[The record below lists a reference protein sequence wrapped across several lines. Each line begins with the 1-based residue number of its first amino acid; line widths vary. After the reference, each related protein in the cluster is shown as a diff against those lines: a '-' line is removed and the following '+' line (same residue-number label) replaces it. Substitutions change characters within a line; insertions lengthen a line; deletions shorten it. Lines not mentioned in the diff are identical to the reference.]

1 MTEPREEARMSAT
14 HGADL
19 VRPLPEL
26 LRTHAE
32 LRGTKVAYSDERRAV
47 THAEL
52 DRRTARLGGHLVALG
67 LPRGARVAILLGNR
81 VEMVE
86 SYLGVN
92 RAGCVGVPVSPHSSD
107 AELRHMLIDSDARA
121 VITDTAHA
129 DQVRA
134 VLPPGPRHLV
144 VIGDRPDTLSYED
157 LATREPDLPARDDLG
172 LDEPAF
178 LLYTSGTTGRP
189 KGVLSTLR
197 AALWNV
203 ANCYVPTVELSSAD
217 TLLWPLPLFHTLGHH
232 LCVIGVTAVGATAH
246 LVTGFSAAEV
256 LDELRSRPYTFLV
269 GVPTVYHN
277 LVHAAGAEGLTLPA
291 LRVCFIA
298 GAVST
303 PALAEAFEA
312 AFGVRLT
319 DSYGSTETSGTMT
332 AMRPD
337 GERVPGSCGQPV
349 PGLSLRVV
357 DPDTGVEVP
366 TGEEGEVW
374 VSGPNVMLGYH
385 NLPEVTAE
393 VLRDGWYRTGDLARR
408 NHAGY
413 LWITG
418 RRNDVIIRGGENV
431 HPTEIEAVL
440 ARVPGVRE
448 AAVTGLADDE
458 FGQVPVALVVP
469 EPDGVDCAE
478 LFARCRRDLAYFKVP
493 VEVRSVAALPRTGT
507 GKIARKA
514 LAELPGRLL
523 AVAGSHVGL
532 HLMGAGGELAPLPGA
547 ELPAGAG
554 SLAGREVVLEGDAGE
569 LADLIARHL
578 VAGHEAWRVGRP
590 GTEHGATV
598 TVTVAGSTV
607 TITVAGSAPTTLVL
621 AEGLT
626 DHRIRNAVDVAL
638 SRPGS
643 TLVAAVRSVSATA
656 QDRPPT
662 RADLTGL
669 TGTDLGRRLVD
680 LVSGEV
686 TEVLGETG
694 VIDPDRALREYGL
707 SSADAV
713 RLRNRIAAATGL
725 RLPTTLVF
733 DHPSVRAIAG
743 YLQGELTGSPEP
755 QATTAAAT
763 GTDDDP
769 VVLVGIGCRYPGGV
783 ASPEDLWRL
792 VADGVDAT
800 SEFPD
805 DRGWDLDRLFDP
817 VPGRSGTSRT
827 RRGGFLREMA
837 DFDPEFFGISPREAL
852 AMDPQHRLLLETS
865 WEALERAGIDPTS
878 LRGAPVGVYAGLIH
892 HDYVTDPDR
901 VPRELEGYIGTG
913 TVGAAASGRISYV
926 LGLRGPALT
935 VDTACSSSLV
945 AVHLAAQ
952 SIRRGECELALAGG
966 VAVMATPQT
975 FVEYSRQGALAED
988 GRSKA
993 FSAAADGTG
1002 WAEGVGMV
1010 VLERLS
1016 SARRA
1021 GHPVLAVIRGSAVN
1035 QDGASNGLTAPS
1047 GSAQQQVIRLAL
1059 RDAGLTP
1066 SDVDAVEAHGTGTR
1080 LGDPIEA
1087 GALLAT
1093 YGQDRDT
1100 PVWLGSLKSNIGHTQ
1115 AAAGVGGV
1123 IKVVQAMLHR
1133 TLPKTLH
1140 VDEPSPHVDWAAG
1153 DVRLLAENMPWPE
1166 RDRPARAAVSSFGVS
1181 GTNAHLI
1188 LEAPPQARREEPAPT
1203 PSTEPAAT
1211 ESPVVAWTLS
1221 GKTPER
1227 LRDWAA
1233 RLLPVAGDAAPV
1245 DLAHSLAV
1253 SRGRFTHRAV
1263 VVGSDREALLAG
1275 LRAVAE
1281 GKPAQN
1287 VVSGAAG
1294 ASGADG
1300 KVAFVFPGQGTQWV
1314 GMAAGLMSEPVF
1326 AESIHAC
1333 ERALEP
1339 HVDWSLTEV
1348 LAGDADRLERLD
1360 LIHPALFSVMV
1371 SLAALWRSRGVE
1383 PDAVIG
1389 HSMGEVAA
1397 ACVAGA
1403 LSLEEA
1409 ARVVVVRSQ
1418 VIAELGVSA
1427 GMASVTASRAQL
1439 DWLLERWPDQ
1449 LWIAALNGPRTTVV
1463 AGEDLAIKGL
1473 LAECALDGLHARR
1486 IRVDVAS
1493 HCPKMEALREELVA
1507 RLGEVRTT
1515 APSVPMY
1522 STVDLDWVGDATLTG
1537 PYWYRNLRQ
1546 PVRFQPAVE
1555 HLVGQGF
1562 RVFVEPSPH
1571 PALTSGIEQ
1580 TLEESGTTG
1589 VVTGTLRRDDGG
1601 RDRFLM
1607 SAAQLYTRGSE
1618 SVRLATGTGR
1628 STPLPTTPFQRRRFW
1643 LTATTPPKAGTG
1655 HPLLGTFVE
1664 SARSGEFVAAG
1675 RISPVEQPWLTD
1687 HGVNGTC
1694 ILPGT
1699 ALLDLA
1705 LRAAHGTG
1713 ATGVGELVI
1722 EAPLALSQ
1730 QGTAELQVV
1739 ADPARHTV
1747 EVYSR
1752 PKQPGGQW
1760 RRHARGTIH
1769 DTGAEHRDDPFA
1781 GALPPADAEEID
1793 VDYASLAERG
1803 YEYGPAFRAV
1813 RRLWRHGEEL
1823 FAELR
1828 LPEEAPGGFAGPGL
1842 HPVLGDAALH
1852 ALALT
1857 EQRPDGSVGLPF
1869 VWHDVWA
1876 GDAHSSHAYARL
1888 APRGRDEFTVTIA
1901 GAEGEPLFRGTLG
1914 IRTVALRELTGALP
1928 TDSVYRMR
1936 WTELADPVEAPT
1948 PRWALLGADRFGV
1961 TVDLVDLGDAD
1972 AVLYT
1977 PPPEDVRAATLDTLS
1992 HVQRW
1997 LAADHPADV
2006 PLVVLTRSDDLAH
2019 AAVRGLVRSAQ
2030 SEHPGRFLLVE
2041 TEETD
2046 GLDDTGETDGALR
2059 PSARLADAVAAG
2071 RPHVRISAGRLQ
2083 APELERAVP
2092 GRNTRP
2098 ELSGGTVLIT
2108 GGTGTL
2114 GSLVA
2119 RHLVTEY
2126 GVRSLLL
2133 TSRSG
2138 ARGAEPLIAELTG
2151 LGAEVAVAACDVA
2164 DRDGLAAALDL
2175 VPAAHPLIAV
2185 VHAAGVLAD
2194 GVVTGMTADQVEHV
2208 LRPKV
2213 DGTLNLHE
2221 LTKGLDLT
2229 AFVLFSSLA
2238 GVLGSPGQANYA
2250 AANGFLDALAERRRA
2265 DGLPAQSQAW
2275 GLWEEASG
2283 MTTVLR
2289 EADRDGTLPDSTVP
2303 MPTAF
2308 ALALFDEALRQD
2320 DAVLT
2325 LTRFDVAKLRARGA
2339 PALLRALV
2347 PAGPT
2352 ASAPTGRLRD
2362 LAPAERAERL
2372 LAEVRAAA
2380 AELLGHRDGE
2390 ALPPDRS
2397 LHESGLDSLTAVELR
2412 NRLSALTGL
2421 RLPAT
2426 LVFDHPAPQALA
2438 DHLHRALAAP
2448 VEART

>member
-1 MTEPREEARMSAT
+1 MSAT
-14 HGADL
+14 DSADL
-19 VRPLPEL
+19 IRPLSEL
-26 LRTHAE
+26 LRAHAA
-32 LRGTKVAYSDERRAV
+32 LRGTKVAYSDVRRAV
-47 THAEL
+47 TYTEL
-52 DRRTARLGGHLVALG
+52 ERRTARLGGHLVALG

-86 SYLGVN
+86 SYLAVN
-92 RAGCVGVPVSPHSSD
+92 RAGGVGVPVNPHSSD
-107 AELRHMLIDSDARA
+107 AELLHILTDSDAHA
-121 VITDTAHA
+121 VITDAAHV

-134 VLPPGPRHLV
+134 VLPAGPRHLV
-144 VIGDRPDTLSYED
+144 VVGDRPDTLSYED
-157 LATREPDLPARDDLG
+157 LATREPDVPARDDLG
-172 LDEPAF
+172 VDEPAF

-189 KGVLSTLR
+189 KGVLSTQR

-203 ANCYVPTVELSSAD
+203 ANCYVPMVELSPAD
-217 TLLWPLPLFHTLGHH
+217 TLLFPLPLFHTLGHH
-232 LCVIGVTAVGATAH
+232 LCVVGVTAVGATAH
-246 LVTGFSAAEV
+246 LMPGLSAAEV

-269 GVPTVYHN
+269 GVPTIYHN

-312 AFGVRLT
+312 AFGVRLS

-332 AMRPD
+332 ATRPD

-349 PGLSLRVV
+349 PGLDLRVV

-366 TGEEGEVW
+366 VGEEGEIW

-385 NLPEVTAE
+385 NLPEATAE

-408 NHAGY
+408 DDAGH

-448 AAVTGLADDE
+448 AAVTAAADEE

-469 EPDGVDCAE
+469 EPDGLDCAE

-493 VEVRSVAALPRTGT
+493 VEVRAVAALPRTAT

-514 LAELPGRLL
+514 LTELPGRLL
-523 AVAGSHVGL
+523 AVAGPHPGL
-532 HLMGAGGELAPLPGA
+532 HLMGAGGEPTPIPGTEA
-547 ELPAGAG
+547 PAGAG
-554 SLAGREVVLEGDAGE
+554 PLAGRDVVLAGDAGD

-578 VAGHEAWRVGRP
+578 MAGHGARCGEPSGP
-590 GTEHGATV
+590 EPGATV
-598 TVTVAGSTV
+598 TVTGMTV
-607 TITVAGSAPTTLVL
+607 TLAVAGSAPTTVVL

-626 DHRIRNAVDVAL
+626 DHRVRNAVDVAL
-638 SRPGS
+638 TRPGS
-643 TLVAAVRSVSATA
+643 TLVAAGWSAPA
-656 QDRPPT
+656 AASDRLPA
-662 RADLTGL
+662 RADLTGITGADL
-669 TGTDLGRRLVD
+669 TRALVD
-680 LVSGEV
+680 LVAGEV
-686 TEVLGETG
+686 TEVLGG
-694 VIDPDRALREYGL
+694 IDGIEPDRALREYGL
-707 SSADAV
+707 TSADAV
-713 RLRNRIAAATGL
+713 RLRDRIAAAVGL
-725 RLPTTLVF
+725 RLPTTLAF
-733 DHPSVRAIAG
+733 EHPSVRAIAG
-743 YLQGELTGSPEP
+743 YLQAELTGSSELTGSRELTGSSEP
-755 QATTAAAT
+755 QAAIA
-763 GTDDDP
+763 DDDP
-769 VVLVGIGCRYPGGV
+769 IVLVGIGCRYPGGV
-783 ASPEDLWRL
+783 TSPDELWRL

-805 DRGWDLDRLFDP
+805 DRGWDLERLFDP
-817 VPGRSGTSRT
+817 DPDRRGTSRT

-878 LRGAPVGVYAGLIH
+878 LHGEQVGVYTGLIY
-892 HDYVTDPDR
+892 HDYITDPDR

-945 AVHLAAQ
+945 AIHLAAQ

-966 VAVMATPQT
+966 AAVMATPQT
-975 FVEYSRQGALAED
+975 FVEYSRQGALSVD
-988 GRSKA
+988 GRAKA
-993 FSAAADGTG
+993 FAATADGTG

-1016 SARRA
+1016 AARRA
-1021 GHPVLAVIRGSAVN
+1021 GHPVLAVLRGSAVN

-1047 GSAQQQVIRLAL
+1047 GTAQQQVIRLAL
-1059 RDAGLTP
+1059 QDAGLTP

-1093 YGQDRDT
+1093 YGQGRET
-1100 PVWLGSLKSNIGHTQ
+1100 PLWLGSLKSNIGHTQ

-1123 IKVVQAMLHR
+1123 IKVVQAMRHR

-1140 VDEPSPHVDWAAG
+1140 VDEPSPHVDWASG
-1153 DVRLLAENMPWPE
+1153 DVRLLTESMPWPE
-1166 RDRPARAAVSSFGVS
+1166 LNRQPRAAVSSFGVS

-1188 LEAPPQARREEPAPT
+1188 LEAPPEEPAPT
-1203 PSTEPAAT
+1203 PAAEPPA
-1211 ESPVVAWTLS
+1211 VAWTLS

-1233 RLLPVAGDAAPV
+1233 RLLPVAQDAAPA
-1245 DLAHSLAV
+1245 DLAHSLAA
-1253 SRGRFTHRAV
+1253 SRGHSTHRAV
-1263 VVGSDREALLAG
+1263 VVGGDHDELLAG

-1287 VVSGAAG
+1287 VVAGVSGV
-1294 ASGADG
+1294 DG

-1326 AESIHAC
+1326 AESVHAC
-1333 ERALEP
+1333 ERALKP
-1339 HVDWSLTEV
+1339 HVDWSLTE
-1348 LAGDADRLERLD
+1348 LLTGDGPLDAVD

-1383 PDAVIG
+1383 PDVVLG
-1389 HSMGEVAA
+1389 HSNGEVAA
-1397 ACVAGA
+1397 AYVAGA

-1409 ARVVVVRSQ
+1409 ARVVAVRSQ
-1418 VIAELGVSA
+1418 VIAELAPGA
-1427 GMASVTASRAQL
+1427 GMASVSASRAQL
-1439 DWLLERWPDQ
+1439 DWLMERWPDQ
-1449 LWIAALNGPRTTVV
+1449 LWVSALNGPSSSVV
-1463 AGEDLAIKGL
+1463 SGEDLAIRGL
-1473 LAECALDGLHARR
+1473 LTECALDGLHARR

-1493 HCPKMEALREELVA
+1493 HCPKMEPLREEMVA
-1507 RLGEVRTT
+1507 RLGEVRTGQ
-1515 APSVPMY
+1515 PSVPMY
-1522 STVDLDWVGDATLTG
+1522 STVDLDWVGDSTLTG
-1537 PYWYRNLRQ
+1537 EYWFRNLRQ
-1546 PVRFQPAVE
+1546 PVLFQPAVE
-1555 HLVGQGF
+1555 HLVEQGF
-1562 RVFVEPSPH
+1562 RVFVESSSH
-1571 PALTSGIEQ
+1571 PVLTSGIEQ

-1589 VVTGTLRRDDGG
+1589 VVTGTLRRHDGG
-1601 RDRFLM
+1601 PARFLM
-1607 SAAQLYTRGSE
+1607 SAAELYTRGTRG
-1618 SVRLATGTGR
+1618 VRLTTGTATGR
-1628 STPLPTTPFQRRRFW
+1628 PIPLPTTPFQRRRFW
-1643 LTATTPPKAGTG
+1643 FTTTATPTAGTG
-1655 HPLLGTFVE
+1655 HPLLGTLVE
-1664 SARSGEFVAAG
+1664 SARSGELMATS
-1675 RISPVEQPWLTD
+1675 RISPADQPWLAD
-1687 HGVNGTC
+1687 HAVNGTC

-1705 LRAAHGTG
+1705 LRAAHGSGGTG
-1713 ATGVGELVI
+1713 LGELVI
-1722 EAPLALSQ
+1722 EAPLALSR

-1739 ADPARHTV
+1739 ADPARRTV
-1747 EVYSR
+1747 EVFSR
-1752 PKQPGGQW
+1752 PGQPGSPW
-1760 RRHARGTIH
+1760 RRHAQGTIH
-1769 DTGAEHRDDPFA
+1769 DTRDEPSA
-1781 GALPPADAEEID
+1781 GALPPADAEEIT

-1803 YEYGPAFRAV
+1803 NEYGPAFRAL
-1813 RRLWRHGEEL
+1813 RRLWRRDGEL

-1828 LPEEAPGGFAGPGL
+1828 LPEEAPGRFAGAGL

-1857 EQRPDGSVGLPF
+1857 QPVPDGHIALPF

-1876 GDAHSSHAYARL
+1876 GDGHATHAYAHL
-1888 APRGRDEFTVTIA
+1888 APAGQDEFTVTLTT
-1901 GAEGEPLFRGTLG
+1901 AEREPLFRGTLG
-1914 IRTVALRELTGALP
+1914 TRTVALRELTGALP
-1928 TDSVYRMR
+1928 TDSAYRMR
-1936 WTELADPVEAPT
+1936 WNNLSGTAAPA
-1948 PRWALLGADRFGV
+1948 RKWALLGTDHLGV
-1961 TVDLVDLGDAD
+1961 TADLVDLADAD
-1972 AVLYT
+1972 AVLCT
-1977 PPPEDVRAATLDTLS
+1977 PAPGDVREATLDALS
-1992 HVQRW
+1992 HVQHW

-2019 AAVRGLVRSAQ
+2019 AAARGMVRSAQ
-2030 SEHPGRFLLVE
+2030 SEHPGRFLQI
-2041 TEETD
+2041 ETD
-2046 GLDDTGETDGALR
+2046 DDPR
-2059 PSARLADAVAAG
+2059 SSARLADAVAAG
-2071 RPHVRISAGRLQ
+2071 RPHVRISAGQLQ
-2083 APELERAVP
+2083 APELERVTP
-2092 GRNTRP
+2092 GRGARP
-2098 ELSGGTVLIT
+2098 DLSGGTVLIT

-2133 TSRSG
+2133 TSRRG
-2138 ARGAEPLIAELTG
+2138 AQGAEPLIAELTG

-2164 DRDGLAAALDL
+2164 DLGSLAAALDL
-2175 VPAAHPLIAV
+2175 VPDGHPLVAV

-2194 GVVTGMTADQVEHV
+2194 GVVTGMTPDQVEQV
-2208 LRPKV
+2208 LRPKL

-2221 LTKGLDLT
+2221 LTKGTELA

-2238 GVLGSPGQANYA
+2238 GVLGSPGQGNYA
-2250 AANGFLDALAERRRA
+2250 AANGFLDAFAERRRA

-2289 EADRDGTLPDSTVP
+2289 ERDRDGTLPDSTVP

-2320 DAVLT
+2320 DTAVT
-2325 LTRFDVAKLRARGA
+2325 LARFDIAKLRTRGA
-2339 PALLRALV
+2339 PALLRGLV
-2347 PAGPT
+2347 PT
-2352 ASAPTGRLRD
+2352 APATSAPAVRLRD

-2380 AELLGHRDGE
+2380 AELLGHQDAE
-2390 ALPPDRS
+2390 AVPPDRS

-2421 RLPAT
+2421 RLSAR

-2438 DHLHRALAAP
+2438 DHLHRILTAP
-2448 VEART
+2448 AEASA

>member
-1 MTEPREEARMSAT
+1 MTEPRAPRGA
-14 HGADL
+14 GAD
-19 VRPLPEL
+19 VIRPLPEL
-26 LRTHAE
+26 LGTHAE
-32 LRGTKVAYSDERRAV
+32 SRGDKVAFSDVRGAV
-47 THAEL
+47 TYREL
-52 DRRTARLGGHLVALG
+52 ERRTARLGGHLVALG

-86 SYLGVN
+86 SYLAVN
-92 RAGCVGVPVSPHSSD
+92 RAGCVGVPVNPHSSD
-107 AELRHMLIDSDARA
+107 AELRYVLTDSDAQA

-129 DQVRA
+129 EQVRA
-134 VLPPGPRHLV
+134 IGPRHLV
-144 VIGDRPDTLSYED
+144 VAGAELPDTLSYDD
-157 LATREPDLPARDDLG
+157 LSTREPAVPPRDDLG

-189 KGVLSTLR
+189 KGVLSTQR
-197 AALWNV
+197 AALWNA
-203 ANCYVPTVELSSAD
+203 ANCYVPMVGLSAAD

-232 LCVIGVTAVGATAH
+232 LCVMAVTAVGATAH
-246 LVTGFSAAEV
+246 LMAGFSAAEV

-269 GVPTVYHN
+269 GVPTIYHN

-312 AFGVRLT
+312 AYGVRLT

-337 GERVPGSCGQPV
+337 GERVPGSCGPPV
-349 PGLSLRVV
+349 PGLDLRVV

-385 NLPEVTAE
+385 NLPEATAE

-408 NHAGY
+408 NDAGY

-440 ARVPGVRE
+440 ARVPGVRD
-448 AAVTGLADDE
+448 AAVTALADDE

-469 EPDGVDCAE
+469 EPDGLDCAE
-478 LFARCRRDLAYFKVP
+478 LFAWCRRELAYFKVP
-493 VEVRSVAALPRTGT
+493 VEVRAVTALPRTAT
-507 GKIARKA
+507 GKVARKA

-523 AVAGSHVGL
+523 AVAGSHTGL
-532 HLMGAGGELAPLPGA
+532 HLMGAGGELAPLPGG
-547 ELPAGAG
+547 ELPAAAG
-554 SLAGREVVLEGDAGE
+554 SLAGREVVLAGDAGE
-569 LADLIARHL
+569 PADLIARHL
-578 VAGHEAWRVGRP
+578 VAYHEAWRVGLP
-590 GTEHGATV
+590 GPEHGATV
-598 TVTVAGSTV
+598 TVTVAGATV
-607 TITVAGSAPTTLVL
+607 TITIAGFAPTTLVL

-626 DHRIRNAVDVAL
+626 EHRIRNAVDVAL

-643 TLVAAVRSVSATA
+643 TLVAAVRSAPAAA
-656 QDRPPT
+656 QDRLPD
-662 RADLTGL
+662 RVDLTGI

-680 LVSGEV
+680 LVTGQV
-686 TEVLGETG
+686 TEVMGDTVG
-694 VIDPDRALREYGL
+694 IDPDRALREYGL
-707 SSADAV
+707 TSVDAV
-713 RLRNRIAAATGL
+713 RLRDRVAAATGL
-725 RLPTTLVF
+725 RLPTTLAF
-733 DHPSVRAIAG
+733 EYPSVRAIAG
-743 YLQGELTGSPEP
+743 FLRDELTGSPEP
-755 QATTAAAT
+755 QAITGARTAVPT
-763 GTDDDP
+763 GTDHDPDDDP

-783 ASPEDLWRL
+783 ATPDELWRL

-805 DRGWDLDRLFDP
+805 DRGWDLDRLFDSD
-817 VPGRSGTSRT
+817 PGRSGTSRT
-827 RRGGFLREMA
+827 RRGGFLRDMA

-865 WEALERAGIDPTS
+865 WEALEHAGIDPTS
-878 LRGAPVGVYAGLIH
+878 LKGARVGVYAGLIY

-901 VPRELEGYIGTG
+901 VPREVEGYLGTG
-913 TVGAAASGRISYV
+913 TVGAAATGRISYV

-945 AVHLAAQ
+945 AIHLAAQ

-966 VAVMATPQT
+966 VSVMATPQT

-993 FSAAADGTG
+993 FAAAADGTG

-1016 SARRA
+1016 HARRA

-1047 GSAQQQVIRLAL
+1047 GTAQQQVIRLAL

-1087 GALLAT
+1087 GALLAA
-1093 YGQDRDT
+1093 YGQDRVT
-1100 PVWLGSLKSNIGHTQ
+1100 PLWLGSLKSNIGHTQ

-1123 IKVVQAMLHR
+1123 IKVVQAMRHR
-1133 TLPKTLH
+1133 VLPKTLH

-1153 DVRLLAENMPWPE
+1153 DVRLLTESMPWPQ

-1181 GTNAHLI
+1181 GTNAHVI
-1188 LEAPPQARREEPAPT
+1188 LEAPPKEPAPT
-1203 PSTEPAAT
+1203 PVAEPSVA
-1211 ESPVVAWTLS
+1211 EPSVVAWTLS

-1227 LRDWAA
+1227 LREWAA
-1233 RLLPVAGDAAPV
+1233 RLLPVAGDAAPA

-1253 SRGRFTHRAV
+1253 SRGHFSHRAV
-1263 VVGSDREALLAG
+1263 VVGGDREELLAG

-1281 GKPAQN
+1281 GKPARN
-1287 VVSGAAG
+1287 VVVSSG
-1294 ASGADG
+1294 STADG
-1300 KVAFVFPGQGTQWV
+1300 KVAFVFPGQGTQWL
-1314 GMAAGLMSEPVF
+1314 GMAAGLMGEPVF

-1333 ERALEP
+1333 ERALKP

-1348 LAGDADRLERLD
+1348 LAGDADRLKRLEV
-1360 LIHPALFSVMV
+1360 IHPALFSVMV

-1427 GMASVTASRAQL
+1427 GMASVTASRAQV

-1449 LWIAALNGPRTTVV
+1449 LWIAALNGPSSIVV
-1463 AGEDLAIKGL
+1463 AGDDRAVDGL
-1473 LAECALDGLHARR
+1473 LTECALDGVHARR

-1493 HCPKMEALREELVA
+1493 HCPKMEALRDELVA
-1507 RLGEVRTT
+1507 RLGEVHTS

-1537 PYWYRNLRQ
+1537 TYWYRNLRQ

-1562 RVFVEPSPH
+1562 RVFVESSSH
-1571 PALTSGIEQ
+1571 PVLTSGIEQ
-1580 TLEESGTTG
+1580 TLEECGTAG
-1589 VVTGTLRRDDGG
+1589 AVTGTLRRDDGG
-1601 RDRFLM
+1601 LARFLL
-1607 SAAQLYTRGSE
+1607 SAAELYTRG
-1618 SVRLATGTGR
+1618 VRPATGEGR
-1628 STPLPTTPFQRRRFW
+1628 LVPLPTTPFQRRRFW
-1643 LTATTPPKAGTG
+1643 LTTTAASTARTG
-1655 HPLLGTFVE
+1655 HPLLGPPVE
-1664 SARSGEFVAAG
+1664 SARSGESVATG
-1675 RISPVEQPWLTD
+1675 RLSPAEQPWLAD
-1687 HGVNGTC
+1687 HAVNGTC
-1694 ILPGT
+1694 VLPGT

-1705 LRAAHGTG
+1705 LRAARGTG
-1713 ATGVGELVI
+1713 IGELVI
-1722 EAPLALSQ
+1722 EEPLALSQ

-1739 ADPARHTV
+1739 ADPVRRTV
-1747 EVYSR
+1747 EVFSR
-1752 PKQPGGQW
+1752 PDQPGSPW
-1760 RRHARGTIH
+1760 RRHAQGTIA
-1769 DTGAEHRDDPFA
+1769 DTTEPSTMP
-1781 GALPPADAEEID
+1781 LPPADADADEID

-1813 RRLWRHGEEL
+1813 RRLWRRGGEL
-1823 FAELR
+1823 FVELR
-1828 LPEEAPGGFAGPGL
+1828 LPEEAPGGFTGPGL

-1857 EQRPDGSVGLPF
+1857 EQRPDGHVGLPF

-1876 GDAHSSHAYARL
+1876 SDRHSTHAYAHL
-1888 APRGRDEFTVTIA
+1888 APAGRDEFTVSLTT
-1901 GAEGEPLFRGTLG
+1901 AEGDPFFHGTLSL
-1914 IRTVALRELTGALP
+1914 RTVPLRELNGTLAP
-1928 TDSVYRMR
+1928 DSVYRMR
-1936 WTELADPVEAPT
+1936 WTELDGPAGAP
-1948 PRWALLGADRFGV
+1948 AS
-1961 TVDLVDLGDAD
+1961 D
-1972 AVLYT
+1972 AVLFT
-1977 PPPEDVRAATLDTLS
+1977 PPPDDVRAATLETLS
-1992 HVQRW
+1992 RIQHW
-1997 LAADHPADV
+1997 LAADHPSDA
-2006 PLVVLTRSDDLAH
+2006 PLVVLTRTHDLAH
-2019 AAVRGLVRSAQ
+2019 AAARGLVRSAQ

-2041 TEETD
+2041 T
-2046 GLDDTGETDGALR
+2046 DDDPR
-2059 PSARLADAVAAG
+2059 SPARLADAVAAG
-2071 RPHVRISAGRLQ
+2071 KPHLRISEGRLQ
-2083 APELERAVP
+2083 APQLTRAAP
-2092 GRNTRP
+2092 GRNARP
-2098 ELSGGTVLIT
+2098 DLSGGTVLIT

-2114 GSLVA
+2114 GSLLA
-2119 RHLVTEY
+2119 RHLVTGY

-2138 ARGAEPLIAELTG
+2138 GRGADSLIAELTG
-2151 LGAEVAVAACDVA
+2151 LGAEVRVAACDAA
-2164 DRDGLAAALDL
+2164 DRGALADALDL
-2175 VPAAHPLIAV
+2175 VPARHPLIAV

-2194 GVVTGMTADQVEHV
+2194 GVVTGMTPDQVEHV
-2208 LRPKV
+2208 LRPKL
-2213 DGTLNLHE
+2213 DGALNLHE
-2221 LTKGLDLT
+2221 LTRDTDLA

-2238 GVLGSPGQANYA
+2238 GVLGSPGQGNYA
-2250 AANGFLDALAERRRA
+2250 AANGFLDAFAEHRRA
-2265 DGLPAQSQAW
+2265 AGLPAQSQAW

-2283 MTTVLR
+2283 MTDVLR
-2289 EADRDGTLPDSTVP
+2289 ETDRDGTLPDSTLP

-2325 LTRFDVAKLRARGA
+2325 LARFDLAKLRTRGA
-2339 PALLRALV
+2339 PELLRGLV
-2347 PAGPT
+2347 PAGP
-2352 ASAPTGRLRD
+2352 AAAVPTVRLRD

-2380 AELLGHRDGE
+2380 AELLGHRDGT
-2390 ALPPDRS
+2390 ALPPERS
-2397 LHESGLDSLTAVELR
+2397 LYEAGLDSLTSVELR

-2426 LVFDHPAPQALA
+2426 LVFEHPSPQLLA
-2438 DHLHRALAAP
+2438 DHLDRELATP
-2448 VEART
+2448 STPGKFT

>member
-1 MTEPREEARMSAT
+1 MSAT
-14 HGADL
+14 PGADL
-19 VRPLPEL
+19 IRPLPEL
-26 LRTHAE
+26 LRTHAA

-47 THAEL
+47 THTEL
-52 DRRTARLGGHLVALG
+52 ERRTVRLGGHLVALG

-107 AELRHMLIDSDARA
+107 AELRHMLTDSHAQA
-121 VITDTAHA
+121 VITDAAHV

-134 VLPPGPRHLV
+134 VLPAGPRHLV
-144 VIGDRPDTLSYED
+144 VVGDCPDTLSYED
-157 LATREPDLPARDDLG
+157 LATREPAVPARDDLG

-385 NLPEVTAE
+385 NLPEATAE
-393 VLRDGWYRTGDLARR
+393 VLRDGWYRTGDLARQSD
-408 NHAGY
+408 AGY

-448 AAVTGLADDE
+448 AAVTGLADEE

-469 EPDGVDCAE
+469 EPAGVDCAD

-493 VEVRSVAALPRTGT
+493 VEVRALPALPRTGT

-514 LAELPGRLL
+514 LTELPGRLL
-523 AVAGSHVGL
+523 AVAGSQAGL

-547 ELPAGAG
+547 ELPVGAG
-554 SLAGREVVLEGDAGE
+554 SLAGREVVLAGDAGE

-578 VAGHEAWRVGRP
+578 VAGHEAWRVGMS

-598 TVTVAGSTV
+598 TVTVTGSTV

-621 AEGLT
+621 AERLT

-643 TLVAAVRSVSATA
+643 TLVAAVRSTSATSP
-656 QDRPPT
+656 DRLPP
-662 RADLTGL
+662 RVDLAGVP
-669 TGTDLGRRLVD
+669 GTDLGRRLVD

-694 VIDPDRALREYGL
+694 AIEPDRALREYGL
-707 SSADAV
+707 SSVDAV
-713 RLRNRIAAATGL
+713 RLRDRIAAATGL

-743 YLQGELTGSPEP
+743 YLEIELTGSPEP
-755 QATTAAAT
+755 QATTAAST

-783 ASPEDLWRL
+783 ASPDDLWRL
-792 VADGVDAT
+792 LADEVDAT

-817 VPGRSGTSRT
+817 DPDRSGTSRT

-878 LRGAPVGVYAGLIH
+878 LRGERVGVYAGLIH

-945 AVHLAAQ
+945 AIHLAAQ

-975 FVEYSRQGALAED
+975 FVEYSRQGALAAD

-993 FSAAADGTG
+993 FAATADGTG

-1016 SARRA
+1016 AARRA

-1047 GSAQQQVIRLAL
+1047 GTAQQQVIRLAL

-1100 PVWLGSLKSNIGHTQ
+1100 PLWLGSLKSNIGHTQ
-1115 AAAGVGGV
+1115 SAAGVGGV

-1153 DVRLLAENMPWPE
+1153 DVRLLTETMPWPE

-1188 LEAPPQARREEPAPT
+1188 LEAPPEEPAPT
-1203 PSTEPAAT
+1203 PATEPSAP

-1233 RLLPVAGDAAPV
+1233 RLLPVAEGVAPV

-1253 SRGRFTHRAV
+1253 SRARFTHRAV
-1263 VVGSDREALLAG
+1263 VVGGDREELLAG
-1275 LRAVAE
+1275 LRAVAD

-1287 VVSGAAG
+1287 VVSAVSG
-1294 ASGADG
+1294 ASGAAGVDG

-1314 GMAAGLMSEPVF
+1314 GMAAGLMGEPVF

-1333 ERALEP
+1333 ERALKP

-1348 LAGDADRLERLD
+1348 LAGDADRLERLEV
-1360 LIHPALFSVMV
+1360 IHPALFSVMV

-1383 PDAVIG
+1383 PDVVLG

-1427 GMASVTASRAQL
+1427 GMASVTASRTQL

-1449 LWIAALNGPRTTVV
+1449 LWIAALNGPSTTVV
-1463 AGEDLAIKGL
+1463 AGDDLAVNGL
-1473 LAECALDGLHARR
+1473 LAECAMDGVHARR

-1493 HCPKMEALREELVA
+1493 HCPKMEPLREELVA

-1515 APSVPMY
+1515 RPSVPMY
-1522 STVDLDWVGDATLTG
+1522 STVDLDWVGEATLTG

-1546 PVRFQPAVE
+1546 PVLFQPAVE
-1555 HLVGQGF
+1555 HLVDQGF
-1562 RVFVEPSPH
+1562 RAFVESSSH
-1571 PALTSGIEQ
+1571 PVLTSAIEQ
-1580 TLEESGTTG
+1580 TLEESGNTG

-1601 RDRFLM
+1601 PARFLM
-1607 SAAQLYTRGSE
+1607 SAAELYTRGTDGVHLSTGT
-1618 SVRLATGTGR
+1618 STSTGSGTGR
-1628 STPLPTTPFQRRRFW
+1628 PIPLPTTPFQRRRFW
-1643 LTATTPPKAGTG
+1643 LRTTTSANAPSTG

-1675 RISPVEQPWLTD
+1675 RISPVEQPWLVD

-1713 ATGVGELVI
+1713 GTGIGELVI

-1739 ADPARHTV
+1739 ADPGRRTV
-1747 EVYSR
+1747 EVFSR
-1752 PKQPGGQW
+1752 PEQPGSPW
-1760 RRHARGTIH
+1760 RRHAQGTIH
-1769 DTGAEHRDDPFA
+1769 DTGDETGEEPFA
-1781 GALPPADAEEID
+1781 GALPPTGAEEID

-1813 RRLWRHGEEL
+1813 RRLWRRGEEL

-1857 EQRPDGSVGLPF
+1857 EQRPDGHVGLPF

-1876 GDAHSSHAYARL
+1876 GDRHTTQAYAHL
-1888 APRGRDEFTVTIA
+1888 APGGRDEFTVTLTTA
-1901 GAEGEPLFRGTLG
+1901 DGEPFFRGTLG

-1936 WTELADPVEAPT
+1936 WTELADPVAAPA
-1948 PRWALLGADRFGV
+1948 PKWALLGTDHLGV
-1961 TVDLVDLGDAD
+1961 TADLVDLADAD
-1972 AVLYT
+1972 AVICT
-1977 PPPEDVRAATLDTLS
+1977 PAPDDVRAATLDTLS
-1992 HVQRW
+1992 HIQHW

-2019 AAVRGLVRSAQ
+2019 AAARGLVRSAQ

-2041 TEETD
+2041 TD
-2046 GLDDTGETDGALR
+2046 AMDGASR
-2059 PSARLADAVAAG
+2059 SSVRLADAVAAG

-2083 APELERAVP
+2083 APELERATP
-2092 GRNTRP
+2092 GRNPRP
-2098 ELSGGTVLIT
+2098 DLSGGTVLIT

-2119 RHLVTEY
+2119 RHLVSEY

-2138 ARGAEPLIAELTG
+2138 ARDDDPLVVELRG
-2151 LGAEVAVAACDVA
+2151 LGAQVAVAACDVA

-2175 VPAAHPLIAV
+2175 VPAGHPLVAV
-2185 VHAAGVLAD
+2185 VHAAGVLSD

-2221 LTKGLDLT
+2221 LTKDSELA

-2238 GVLGSPGQANYA
+2238 GVLGSPGQGNYA

-2283 MTTVLR
+2283 MTGVLR

-2308 ALALFDEALRQD
+2308 ALALFDAALRQD
-2320 DAVLT
+2320 DTVLT
-2325 LTRFDVAKLRARGA
+2325 LARFDLGKLRTRGA
-2339 PALLRALV
+2339 PALLRGLV
-2347 PAGPT
+2347 PAGPA
-2352 ASAPTGRLRD
+2352 ASAATGQLRD

-2380 AELLGHRDGE
+2380 AELLGHRDVE

-2448 VEART
+2448 AEA

>member
-1 MTEPREEARMSAT
+1 MSAT

-19 VRPLPEL
+19 IRPLPEL
-26 LRTHAE
+26 LRTHVA
-32 LRGTKVAYSDERRAV
+32 LRGTKVAYSDARRAV
-47 THAEL
+47 TYTEL
-52 DRRTARLGGHLVALG
+52 ERRTARLGGHLVALG

-92 RAGCVGVPVSPHSSD
+92 RAGCVGVPVNPHSSD
-107 AELRHMLIDSDARA
+107 AELRHMLTDSDAQA

-134 VLPPGPRHLV
+134 VLPAGPRHLV
-144 VIGDRPDTLSYED
+144 VVGDCPDAVSYED
-157 LATREPDLPARDDLG
+157 LATREPAVPARDDLG
-172 LDEPAF
+172 VDEPAF

-203 ANCYVPTVELSSAD
+203 ANCYVPMVELSSED
-217 TLLWPLPLFHTLGHH
+217 TLLFPLPLFHTLGHH

-246 LVTGFSAAEV
+246 LMAGLSAAEV
-256 LDELRSRPYTFLV
+256 LDELRARPYTFLV
-269 GVPTVYHN
+269 GVPTIYHN

-303 PALAEAFEA
+303 PALGEAFEA

-357 DPDTGVEVP
+357 DPDTGVDVP

-385 NLPEVTAE
+385 NLPEATAQ

-408 NHAGY
+408 NDAGY

-448 AAVTGLADDE
+448 AAVTGAAHEE

-469 EPDGVDCAE
+469 EPDGSDGLDCAE
-478 LFARCRRDLAYFKVP
+478 LFARCRRHLAYFKVP
-493 VEVRSVAALPRTGT
+493 VEVRAVAALPRTAT
-507 GKIARKA
+507 GKIARKS
-514 LAELPGRLL
+514 LTELPGRLL
-523 AVAGSHVGL
+523 AVAGSHDGL
-532 HLMGAGGELAPLPGA
+532 HLMGADGELVPLPA
-547 ELPAGAG
+547 TELPAGA
-554 SLAGREVVLEGDAGE
+554 SPLAGRDLALAGDAGE
-569 LADLIARHL
+569 LADLIAHHL
-578 VAGHEAWRVGRP
+578 VAGHGVRRVEQSGTDP
-590 GTEHGATV
+590 GVTVTVTGATV
-598 TVTVAGSTV
+598 TIA
-607 TITVAGSAPTTLVL
+607 VAGSAPTTLVL

-626 DHRIRNAVDVAL
+626 GHRIRNAVDVAL

-643 TLVAAVRSVSATA
+643 TLVAAVRTVSATA
-656 QDRPPT
+656 PDRLPT
-662 RADLTGL
+662 RVDLAGI
-669 TGTDLGRRLVD
+669 TGTDLGRTLVD
-680 LVSGEV
+680 LVSDEV

-694 VIDPDRALREYGL
+694 GIAPDRALREYGL
-707 SSADAV
+707 TSVDAV
-713 RLRNRIAAATGL
+713 RLRDRIAAATGL
-725 RLPTTLVF
+725 RLPTTLAF

-743 YLQGELTGSPEP
+743 YVQGELTGSPEP
-755 QATTAAAT
+755 EEQAPTAAST
-763 GTDDDP
+763 GADDDP

-783 ASPEDLWRL
+783 GSPEELWRL

-805 DRGWDLDRLFDP
+805 DRGWDFDRLFDP
-817 VPGRSGTSRT
+817 DPDRGGTSRT

-878 LRGAPVGVYAGLIH
+878 LHGERVGVYAGLIH

-913 TVGAAASGRISYV
+913 TVGAAASGRIAYV

-945 AVHLAAQ
+945 AIHLAAQ

-993 FSAAADGTG
+993 FAAAADGTG

-1047 GSAQQQVIRLAL
+1047 GTAQQQVIRLAL

-1100 PVWLGSLKSNIGHTQ
+1100 PLWLGSLKSNIGHTQ

-1153 DVRLLAENMPWPE
+1153 DVRLLTESMPWPE
-1166 RDRPARAAVSSFGVS
+1166 RDRPPRAAVSSFGVS

-1188 LEAPPQARREEPAPT
+1188 LEAPPEEAAPT
-1203 PSTEPAAT
+1203 PATEQSAAGSPAAEPLATEPSGTGA
-1211 ESPVVAWTLS
+1211 PVVAWTLS
-1221 GKTPER
+1221 GRTPER
-1227 LRDWAA
+1227 LREWAA
-1233 RLLPVAGDAAPV
+1233 RLLPVAGDVAPV

-1253 SRGRFTHRAV
+1253 SRSHFTHRAV
-1263 VVGSDREALLAG
+1263 VVGGDREELLAG
-1275 LRAVAE
+1275 VRAVAE

-1287 VVSGAAG
+1287 IVSGV
-1294 ASGADG
+1294 SGVEG

-1314 GMAAGLMSEPVF
+1314 GMAAGLMGEPVF
-1326 AESIHAC
+1326 AESVYAC
-1333 ERALEP
+1333 ERALKP

-1348 LAGDADRLERLD
+1348 LAGGADRLERLD
-1360 LIHPALFSVMV
+1360 VIHPALFSVMV

-1439 DWLLERWPDQ
+1439 EWLLERWPDQ
-1449 LWIAALNGPRTTVV
+1449 LWIAALNGPSTTVV
-1463 AGEDLAIKGL
+1463 AGEDVAIKGL

-1493 HCPKMEALREELVA
+1493 HCPKMEPLREELVA
-1507 RLGEVRTT
+1507 RLGEVRTSK
-1515 APSVPMY
+1515 PSVPMY
-1522 STVDLDWVGDATLTG
+1522 STVDLDWVGDSTLTG
-1537 PYWYRNLRQ
+1537 AYWFRNLRQ

-1555 HLVGQGF
+1555 HLVDQGF
-1562 RVFVEPSPH
+1562 RFFVESSPH

-1601 RDRFLM
+1601 PARFLT
-1607 SAAQLYTRGSE
+1607 SAAQLYTRGMDG
-1618 SVRLATGTGR
+1618 VNLAAGTGTGR
-1628 STPLPTTPFQRRRFW
+1628 PVPLPTTPFQRRRFW
-1643 LTATTPPKAGTG
+1643 FTTTTSPKASTG
-1655 HPLLGTFVE
+1655 HPLLGTLVE
-1664 SARSGEFVAAG
+1664 SARSGELVASS
-1675 RISPVEQPWLTD
+1675 RISPTEQPWLAD

-1713 ATGVGELVI
+1713 GTGIDELVI
-1722 EAPLALSQ
+1722 EAPLVLSQ
-1730 QGTAELQVV
+1730 QGTAEIQVV
-1739 ADPARHTV
+1739 ADPTRRTV
-1747 EVYSR
+1747 EVFSR
-1752 PKQPGGQW
+1752 PDQPGSQW
-1760 RRHARGTIH
+1760 RRHAQGTIR
-1769 DTGAEHRDDPFA
+1769 DTLETADEPLV

-1813 RRLWRHGEEL
+1813 RRLWRRDGEL

-1828 LPEEAPGGFAGPGL
+1828 LPEDAPGAFAGPGL

-1852 ALALT
+1852 AIALT
-1857 EQRPDGSVGLPF
+1857 EPLPDGHVALPF

-1876 GDAHSSHAYARL
+1876 GESRTTHAYAHL
-1888 APRGRDEFTVTIA
+1888 APSGRDEFTVAITTA
-1901 GAEGEPLFRGTLG
+1901 DREPLFRGTLG
-1914 IRTVALRELTGALP
+1914 TRTVALRELAGALP
-1928 TDSVYRMR
+1928 TDSVYRTR
-1936 WTELADPVEAPT
+1936 WTELTGPVATPA
-1948 PRWALLGADRFGV
+1948 PRWALLGTDHLGV
-1961 TVDLVDLGDAD
+1961 TPDLVDLADAD
-1972 AVLYT
+1972 AVICT
-1977 PPPEDVRAATLDTLS
+1977 PPPDDVRAATLDTLS
-1992 HVQRW
+1992 HVQHW
-1997 LAADHPADV
+1997 LAADRPADV
-2006 PLVVLTRSDDLAH
+2006 PLVVLTRGDDLAH
-2019 AAVRGLVRSAQ
+2019 AAARGLVRSAQ
-2030 SEHPGRFLLVE
+2030 SEHPGRFLQIE
-2041 TEETD
+2041 M
-2046 GLDDTGETDGALR
+2046 DDDPR
-2059 PSARLADAVAAG
+2059 SSARLADAVAAG

-2083 APELERAVP
+2083 VPELARVTPA
-2092 GRNTRP
+2092 RNARP
-2098 ELSGGTVLIT
+2098 DLGGGTVLIT

-2138 ARGAEPLIAELTG
+2138 ARDDDPLVVELRG
-2151 LGAEVAVAACDVA
+2151 LGAEVAVAACDAA
-2164 DRDGLAAALDL
+2164 DRDALAAALDL
-2175 VPAAHPLIAV
+2175 VPARHPLVAV

-2194 GVVTGMTADQVEHV
+2194 GVVTGMTADQVEQV

-2213 DGTLNLHE
+2213 DGVLNLHE
-2221 LTKGLDLT
+2221 LTKDAEPA

-2238 GVLGSPGQANYA
+2238 GVLGSPGQGNYA
-2250 AANGFLDALAERRRA
+2250 AANAFLDAFAERRRA
-2265 DGLPAQSQAW
+2265 EGLPAQSQAW
-2275 GLWEEASG
+2275 SLWEEASG
-2283 MTTVLR
+2283 MTEVLR
-2289 EADRDGTLPDSTVP
+2289 EADRNGTLPDATLP
-2303 MPTAF
+2303 MPTEF

-2320 DAVLT
+2320 DPVLT
-2325 LTRFDVAKLRARGA
+2325 LARFDVAKLRTRGA
-2339 PALLRALV
+2339 PALLRGLV
-2347 PAGPT
+2347 PARP
-2352 ASAPTGRLRD
+2352 AAAAAPAVQLRD

-2372 LAEVRAAA
+2372 LAEVRAIA
-2380 AELLGHRDGE
+2380 AELLGHRDAE

-2397 LHESGLDSLTAVELR
+2397 LLESGLDSLTSVELR

-2426 LVFDHPAPQALA
+2426 FVFDHPAPQALA

-2448 VEART
+2448 AEAST